1 MTDIVKVDIQ
11 DRIAWVVFDNPPMN
25 PLGDAGKAALLSA
38 FESLEE
44 KKTDLHL
51 VVLIGEGKAF
61 IAGSD
66 IKKFLKLDGES
77 ATKQSL
83 KTQTLFRK
91 IENFERPTIAAINGY
106 CFGAGVELAL
116 SCDMRIAA
124 DTALIG
130 CPEVSLGIMP
140 GAGATQRLP
149 RLVGL
154 GRAKELILTGRRIKA
169 DEALAMGLVEKV
181 VPADE
186 LRAEA
191 KRWGEEIGSKGPLGV
206 AAAKKALNLGWDLT
220 IQEGLELES
229 KMWGSL
235 FDTQDQK
242 EGVKAF
248 LEKRNPIFQ
257 YK

>member
-1 MTDIVKVDIQ
+1 MEANEHLVFSCPFIYHKPFS
-11 DRIAWVVFDNPPMN
+11 IAIYFMHSVV
-25 PLGDAGKAALLSA
+25 SA
-38 FESLEE
+38 FERLEE
-44 KKTDLHL
+44 KKKEIDV
-51 VVLIGEGKAF
+51 VVLTGEGKAF

-66 IKKFLKLDGES
+66 IKKFLILDGAS

-83 KTQTLFRK
+83 KTQALFRK

-106 CFGAGVELAL
+106 CFGAGLEIAL

-154 GRAKELILTGRRIKA
+154 GRAKELVLTGRRIKA
-169 DEALAMGLVEKV
+169 DEALAIGLVEKV
-181 VPADE
+181 VAAGE
-186 LRAEA
+186 LLSEA
-191 KRWGEEIGSKGPLGV
+191 KSWGEQIGTKAPLGV
-206 AAAKKALNLGWDLT
+206 AAAKKALNLGWDMD
-220 IQEGLELES
+220 IKEGLELES

-248 LEKRNPIFQ
+248 LEKRAPVFEF
-257 YK
+257 K